1 MAIKHILALDI
12 PDTACDTIL
21 KIWDSSSYAETL
33 PVDCPRLDIFFPGF
47 AEPLYITEP
56 KIAPGFT
63 LNLNAKDFSLQHP
76 QAEHLISLPD
86 GLYTIKYS
94 VSPNDKV
101 FVEYYHL
108 RTTTIM
114 NAYYKELCKVQL
126 APCEPSPEQH
136 QKLHDLRY
144 IKMYIDAA
152 KAKTEYCHAPK
163 QGVEMLAYA
172 DKLLKKYMTGCCV
185 SCSGSHGGYTHGSHG
200 HHH

>member
-21 KIWDSSSYAETL
+21 KIWDSSSYAASL
-33 PVDCPRLDIFFPGF
+33 PVDCPRLDIFLPGF
-47 AEPLYITEP
+47 AAPLYITEP
-56 KIAPGFT
+56 TLVPGFV
-63 LNLNAKDFSLQHP
+63 LNLTAKDFGLQHQ
-76 QAEHLISLPD
+76 QAEHLIALPD

-108 RTTTIM
+108 RTTSIM
-114 NAYYKELCKVQL
+114 NIYYKELCKVQL
-126 APCEPSPEQH
+126 EPCEPTPEQH

-152 KAKTEYCHAPK
+152 KAKAEYCHSPK

-172 DKLLKKYMTGCCV
+172 DKLLRKFMTGCCV
-185 SCSGSHGGYTHGSHG
+185 TCS
-200 HHH
+200 